1 MKEVIIITL
10 NERCTQILIKLINSN
25 APIKISDLAK
35 IFNVSSRTIRYDL
48 DTIDEFLKYN
58 NLPQLMRKPNVGV
71 KFSELLEHRN
81 KVLSLL
87 DNLNIYYYNLSQK
100 ERVNIILSE
109 LIQQKDYITINSIAD
124 KLMVSRST
132 IIKDL
137 KDVRE
142 WLTRHG
148 LQLKSAPK
156 YGIKVVGD
164 EKQLRRAAIELLTEV
179 IDIDKALDIVKS
191 PIYTRSSVGIDKQI
205 TKLFED
211 IDIPYIEECIQIAE
225 RELETV
231 FSDAAFSGL
240 VIHIAIA
247 IKRIQLGKDIIMP
260 KEELKALEITK
271 EFAVASNIAKML
283 EDHFKVSIPHDEIG
297 YITVHLLGSN
307 VTKTRPYANEN
318 WVGYQLLTEKIIRN
332 VSSKINQDLSGDR
345 QLFEGLLD
353 HLRPTVYRLRHGLK
367 LKNPILDEIKANY
380 KELFEIVKE
389 SLKPLEDYTGKVLN
403 DEEIG
408 YFTIH
413 FGAAIE
419 RLKATKAPKPNI
431 LVVCG
436 TGIGTAKLLS
446 SRLQLVFD
454 VNIVDTVAYHQVK
467 DILKEKNVDLIVST
481 VPIQYEGIKTIEVNP
496 LLTEKDIELLK
507 NLVIKPKVQHTVI
520 DDLIKIIEKHCV
532 INNREKLMEDLSKFL
547 NIASYENARGVV
559 QPVLKDLLTE
569 DTIKLNVEAKDWE
582 EAVRIGGELL
592 EKSGAI
598 EPRYI
603 DAMINT
609 VKEIGP
615 YIVIAPGIAMPHARP
630 EAGAKKIGMSL
641 ITLKNSVNFG
651 NKENDPVKIVVSLC
665 AIDHSSHLKAL
676 SELVELL
683 GDEKFVS
690 LLATAERK
698 EEVLEY
704 ISKYIGDCKMR

>member
-10 NERCTQILIKLINSN
+10 NERSKQILMKLINSN
-25 APIKISDLAK
+25 EPVKISDLAK

-48 DTIDEFLKYN
+48 DAIDEFLKYN
-58 NLPQLMRKPNVGV
+58 SLPQLIRKPNVGV
-71 KFSELLEHRN
+71 KFSELLEHKN
-81 KVLSLL
+81 KVLSLFDSL
-87 DNLNIYYYNLSQK
+87 TPYYYNLSQQ

-109 LIQQKDYITINSIAD
+109 LIQQRDYITINNLAD

-132 IIKDL
+132 VINDL
-137 KDVRE
+137 KSVRK
-142 WLTRHG
+142 WLIEHG
-148 LQLKSAPK
+148 LQLKSTPK
-156 YGIKVVGD
+156 YGIKVIGD
-164 EKQLRRAAIELLTEV
+164 EKQLRRAAVELLTETL
-179 IDIDKALDIVKS
+179 DIDRALDIVKS
-191 PIYTRSSVGIDKQI
+191 PMHGRNIGVDKQI

-211 IDIPYIEECIQIAE
+211 IDIPYIEQCVQIAE
-225 RELETV
+225 KELETV

-240 VIHIAIA
+240 VVHIAIA

-283 EDHFKVSIPHDEIG
+283 EDHFKVSIPIDEIG

-307 VTKTRPYANEN
+307 VTKTHPYPNEN
-318 WVGYQLLTEKIIRN
+318 WVEYQLITEKIIRN
-332 VSSKINQDLSGDR
+332 VSDKINKDLSRDR

-353 HLRPTVYRLRHGLK
+353 HLRPTVYRLKHGLK
-367 LKNPILDEIKANY
+367 LKNPILDEIKTNY
-380 KELFEIVKE
+380 RELFEIVKE
-389 SLKPLEDYTGKVLN
+389 SLKPIEDYTGKLLN
-403 DEEIG
+403 EEEVG
-408 YFTIH
+408 YFAIH

-419 RLKATKAPKPNI
+419 RLKVTSASKPNI

-446 SRLQLVFD
+446 SRLQSVFD
-454 VNIVDTVAYHQVK
+454 VNIVDAVAYHQVK

-481 VPIQYEGIKTIEVNP
+481 VPIQLEGIKTIEVNP

-507 NLVIKPKVQHTVI
+507 DFVIKPKVQGTVI

-532 INNREKLMEDLSKFL
+532 IGNREKLIEDLSKFL
-547 NIASYENARGVV
+547 NVASYENTRGVV
-559 QPVLKDLLTE
+559 QPVLKDLLTKE
-569 DTIKLNVEAKDWE
+569 TIKLNVEAKDWE

-592 EKSGAI
+592 VKKGFA
-598 EPRYI
+598 EPQYVE
-603 DAMINT
+603 AMINT
-609 VKEIGP
+609 VKEMGP

-641 ITLKNSVNFG
+641 ITLKNPVNFG

-676 SELVELL
+676 TELVELL
-683 GDEKFVS
+683 GDEEKVEIIKNARNTKQVIYLVKRRDS
-690 LLATAERK
+690 L
-698 EEVLEY
+698 V
-704 ISKYIGDCKMR
+704 

>member
-1 MKEVIIITL
+1 
-10 NERCTQILIKLINSN
+10 
-25 APIKISDLAK
+25 
-35 IFNVSSRTIRYDL
+35 
-48 DTIDEFLKYN
+48 
-58 NLPQLMRKPNVGV
+58 
-71 KFSELLEHRN
+71 
-81 KVLSLL
+81 
-87 DNLNIYYYNLSQK
+87 
-100 ERVNIILSE
+100 
-109 LIQQKDYITINSIAD
+109 
-124 KLMVSRST
+124 
-132 IIKDL
+132 
-137 KDVRE
+137 
-142 WLTRHG
+142 
-148 LQLKSAPK
+148 
-156 YGIKVVGD
+156 
-164 EKQLRRAAIELLTEV
+164 
-179 IDIDKALDIVKS
+179 
-191 PIYTRSSVGIDKQI
+191 
-205 TKLFED
+205 
-211 IDIPYIEECIQIAE
+211 
-225 RELETV
+225 
-231 FSDAAFSGL
+231 
-240 VIHIAIA
+240 
-247 IKRIQLGKDIIMP
+247 MP

-283 EDHFKVSIPHDEIG
+283 EDHFKVSIPLDEIG

-307 VTKTRPYANEN
+307 VSKTRPYPNEN
-318 WVGYQLLTEKIIRN
+318 WVEYQLLTEKIITN
-332 VSSKINQDLSGDR
+332 VTNKIHQDLSGDR

-353 HLRPTVYRLRHGLK
+353 HLRPTVYRLKHGLK

-389 SLKPLEDYTGKVLN
+389 SLKPLEDYTGKALN

-419 RLKATKAPKPNI
+419 RLKVTKAPKPNI

-446 SRLQLVFD
+446 SRLQSVFD
-454 VNIVDTVAYHQVK
+454 VNIVDAVAYHQVK
-467 DILKEKNVDLIVST
+467 ERLKEKDIDLIVST
-481 VPIQYEGIKTIEVNP
+481 VPIPYEGIKTIEVNP

-507 NLVIKPKVQHTVI
+507 DLVIKPKLQGTVI
-520 DDLIKIIEKHCV
+520 NDLIKIIEKHCV
-532 INNREKLMEDLSKFL
+532 IGNREKLIEDLSKFL
-547 NIASYENARGVV
+547 NVASYENTRGVV
-559 QPVLKDLLTE
+559 QPVLKDLLTK

-641 ITLKNSVNFG
+641 ITLKNPVNFG

-683 GDEKFVS
+683 GDENTVKTICEANDV
-690 LLATAERK
+690 
-698 EEVLEY
+698 EEVVNL
-704 ISKYIGDCKMR
+704 IK